1 MATNQ
6 TADEMKI
13 DPNRAVELA
22 SNLARTLAS
31 IKCANPTNRSVRLV
45 AVSKLKPASDIL
57 ALTAKHILDDIP
69 ATDKAHLPHL
79 HFGENY
85 TQELLHKARVLPN
98 HIRWHFIGALQT
110 NKCKQLAEQIPN
122 LWAVESVDTA
132 KKADALEKGRTALKD
147 KLSEQQTDTKI
158 ERVRIYVQVNTSNED
173 SKSGVEPN
181 EASGLAKHIVENCPN
196 LQLQGLMTI
205 GAIARSQAASEGELN
220 QDFVVLK
227 KAREQIAKDLG
238 WDVSKL
244 ELSMGMSAD
253 YEDAIRQGSD
263 EIRIGT
269 GIFGARPPKKVATDE
284 KHNEAD
290 KKEGE

>member
-1 MATNQ
+1 MAADQ
-6 TADEMKI
+6 TVDEMKI
-13 DPNRAVELA
+13 DPARAVELA

-31 IKCANPTNRSVRLV
+31 IKTANPTNRSVRLV

-57 ALTAKHILDDIP
+57 SLAAKPVLENIS
-69 ATDKAHLPHL
+69 ATDKAYLPHL

-85 TQELLHKARVLPN
+85 TQELLHKAQLLPK

-110 NKCKQLAEQIPN
+110 NKCKQLAEQVSN
-122 LWAVESVDTA
+122 LWAVESVDTV
-132 KKADALEKGRTALKD
+132 KKADALEKGRKALKD
-147 KLSEQQTDTKI
+147 KVDDQSSNTEI
-158 ERVRIYVQVNTSNED
+158 EHVRIYVQVNTSGED
-173 SKSGVEPN
+173 SKSGVELN

-205 GAIARSQAASEGELN
+205 GAIARSQAASDGELN
-220 QDFVVLK
+220 EDFVVLK
-227 KAREQIAKDLG
+227 KVREQVAKDLG

-269 GIFGARPPKKVATDE
+269 GIFGSRPPKKVATDE
-284 KHNEAD
+284 KHDEEG

>member
-85 TQELLHKARVLPN
+85 TQELLHKARILPN

-227 KAREQIAKDLG
+227 KAREQIAKDLD

-284 KHNEAD
+284 KHNEED